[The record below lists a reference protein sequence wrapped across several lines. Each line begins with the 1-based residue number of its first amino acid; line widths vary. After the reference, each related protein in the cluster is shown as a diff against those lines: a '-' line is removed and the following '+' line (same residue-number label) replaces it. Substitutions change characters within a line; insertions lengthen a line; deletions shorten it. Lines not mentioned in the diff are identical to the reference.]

1 MLKRFNPI
9 QRATPPPSEG
19 RVALAEPPVVA
30 TPITPVAVPAVDPPV
45 PAAATPVTPTVAPP
59 PAAIRQPVA
68 APAAGLPAI
77 APGATAG
84 IKKLN
89 LAGFAKKK
97 ETGSTSDYPIFPDPS
112 GHGAEAAAAI
122 RQMQEE
128 YEALEGSLKTN
139 KKFLIEL
146 TAPFL
151 FANASG
157 KIEPA
162 KAVIVEAGTRRAD
175 GSMEM
180 LGTKVRVDFKHKYP
194 VLDDDSALLPLM
206 GDQLGVWFRQKFSFA
221 IDGDKLPADKV
232 EELLFRLQRLFAD
245 FNATDALTVKS
256 GFAPIEEFH
265 VKRHTAF
272 TPEQNLALQAVCP
285 IQAAVATKNLK

>member
-9 QRATPPPSEG
+9 QRATPPPYEG
-19 RVALAEPPVVA
+19 RVALAEPPAAAAPIAPVV
-30 TPITPVAVPAVDPPV
+30 VPAVAPPIPV
-45 PAAATPVTPTVAPP
+45 TAIPVTPTVAPP
-59 PAAIRQPVA
+59 AQ
-68 APAAGLPAI
+68 G
-77 APGATAG
+77 AG

-89 LAGFAKKK
+89 LAGFTKKK

-162 KAVIVEAGTRRAD
+162 KAVIVEAGKRRED

-194 VLDDDSALLPLM
+194 VLEDESALVPVI
-206 GDQLGVWFRQKFSFA
+206 GDQVGTWFRQKFSFT
-221 IDGDKLPADKV
+221 IDGDKLPASQV
-232 EELLFRLQRLFAD
+232 EDLLFRLQRLFAD
-245 FNATDALTVKS
+245 FNASDALTVKS

-285 IQAAVATKNLK
+285 IQAAVATKNVK

>member
-9 QRATPPPSEG
+9 QRATPPPYEG
-19 RVALAEPPVVA
+19 RVDLAEPPVVA
-30 TPITPVAVPAVDPPV
+30 APITAVAVPAVTSPV
-45 PAAATPVTPTVAPP
+45 PATAIPVTVTVAPP
-59 PAAIRQPVA
+59 PAT
-68 APAAGLPAI
+68 G
-77 APGATAG
+77 AG

-162 KAVIVEAGTRRAD
+162 KAIIVEAGKRRED

-194 VLDDDSALLPLM
+194 VLEDDSALLPLM
-206 GDQLGVWFRQKFSFA
+206 GDKLGIWFRQKFSFA

-232 EELLFRLQRLFAD
+232 EELLSRLQRLFAD

-285 IQAAVATKNLK
+285 IQAAVATKNVK